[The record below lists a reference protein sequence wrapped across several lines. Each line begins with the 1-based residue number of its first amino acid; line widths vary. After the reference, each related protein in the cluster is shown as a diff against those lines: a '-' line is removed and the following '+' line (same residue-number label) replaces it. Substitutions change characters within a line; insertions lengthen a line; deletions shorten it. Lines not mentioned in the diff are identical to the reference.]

1 MDLGLSSRVAIVTGA
16 SRGIGRAC
24 AATLATEG
32 AHVVLA
38 SLDPSRNAE
47 ACAAAKTQAKGEVLG
62 IPTDFTKD
70 EAVRALFDRTLSK
83 FGRLDILVNNAAFVG
98 SGDFF
103 ALDEKK
109 LAETFEHKLNGT
121 VRCSRYAIP
130 PMRARKWGR
139 IINVAGGAAWHP
151 QLGAIT
157 VGLNNAAMLN
167 LTVAL
172 ARDLAKDGILV
183 NAVVPTSIR
192 TERHDENIRQAM
204 QKTGKSEAEVL
215 APRVSR
221 IPLGRM
227 GTSAEVSA
235 VVAFLASERAS
246 FVTGSAWPVDGGA
259 SARM

>member
-1 MDLGLSSRVAIVTGA
+1 MDLGLSGRVAIVTGA
-16 SRGIGRAC
+16 SRGIGKAC
-24 AATLATEG
+24 AELLAAEG

-38 SLDPSRNAE
+38 SLDAARNAE
-47 ACAAAKTQAKGEVLG
+47 ACAAVAARAKGRVLG
-62 IPTDFTKD
+62 VPTDFTKD
-70 EAVRALFDRTLSK
+70 TAVIALFERTLRE

-103 ALDEKK
+103 ALDEAK
-109 LAETFEHKLNGT
+109 LAEAFEHKLNGT
-121 VRCSRYAIP
+121 VRCTRHAIP

-139 IINVAGGAAWHP
+139 VINVAGAAAWNP

-172 ARDLAKDGILV
+172 AKDLAKDGILV
-183 NAVVPTSIR
+183 NAVVPSSIR
-192 TERHDENIRQAM
+192 TERHEENIRQAM
-204 QKTGKSEAEVL
+204 KKTGKSEAEVL
-215 APRVSR
+215 APRTSR

-227 GTSAEVSA
+227 GTMEEVGA

-246 FVTGSAWPVDGGA
+246 FVTGCAWPVDGGA
-259 SARM
+259 SARV